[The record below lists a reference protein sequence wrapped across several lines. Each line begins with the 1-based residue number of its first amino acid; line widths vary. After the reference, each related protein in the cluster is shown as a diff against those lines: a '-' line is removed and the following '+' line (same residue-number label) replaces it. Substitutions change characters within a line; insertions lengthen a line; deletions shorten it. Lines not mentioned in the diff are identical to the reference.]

1 MVSYIRAVMLL
12 CVFMFMFL
20 FGSLFVFCEIVP
32 WRERW
37 LVAYARFFVHGV
49 SVCACACG
57 L

>member
-1 MVSYIRAVMLL
+1 VVSYIRAVMLL

-20 FGSLFVFCEIVP
+20 FGSLCVFCELVP